1 MTFLI
6 SWFISVTSS
15 DMIKKGEEFGRSV
28 LYYMTLDIILDR
40 VNQTDRINKK
50 GEEYGKFVFYDVL
63 GCNIGQG
70 KPNW

>member
-1 MTFLI
+1 
-6 SWFISVTSS
+6 
-15 DMIKKGEEFGRSV
+15 MIKKGEEFGRSV

-50 GEEYGKFVFYDVL
+50 GEEHGKFVFYDVL